1 MFSDGSSTGPR
12 ERVALC
18 VRVASDTGVS
28 RPTVGLMVDL
38 DLTLAEVLMQAL
50 TFPDAFQKDDVEV
63 QRILS
68 SRMDITLSNAKTQN
82 TEDEVRVTAST
93 TVRDAMCFG
102 AFDRVWFRPIEE
114 APTVTLP
121 NFLGLHASLS
131 FVSCR
136 PSW

>member
-1 MFSDGSSTGPR
+1 MFSDGSSSGPR
-12 ERVALC
+12 QRVALC
-18 VRVASDTGVS
+18 VRVASDTVVS

>member
-50 TFPDAFQKDDVEV
+50 TFPDAFQKDDVDNDAFQKFNDKE
-63 QRILS
+63 S
-68 SRMDITLSNAKTQN
+68 DIDIDL
-82 TEDEVRVTAST
+82 
-93 TVRDAMCFG
+93 
-102 AFDRVWFRPIEE
+102 AFSE
-114 APTVTLP
+114 A
-121 NFLGLHASLS
+121 FLH
-131 FVSCR
+131 
-136 PSW
+136 W

>member
-82 TEDEVRVTAST
+82 TEDEVRVTA
-93 TVRDAMCFG
+93 
-102 AFDRVWFRPIEE
+102 
-114 APTVTLP
+114 
-121 NFLGLHASLS
+121 
-131 FVSCR
+131 
-136 PSW
+136 

>member
-1 MFSDGSSTGPR
+1 MFSGGSSSGQW
-12 ERVALC
+12 ERAALC
-18 VRVASDTGVS
+18 VRVASDIVVS

-50 TFPDAFQKDDVEV
+50 TFPDDVEV

-82 TEDEVRVTAST
+82 TEDEVRVTAIT

-114 APTVTLP
+114 APTMTLP
-121 NFLGLHASLS
+121 HVWGLHASLS

-136 PSW
+136 PPW

>member
-1 MFSDGSSTGPR
+1 MFSDGSSSGPR
-12 ERVALC
+12 QRVALC
-18 VRVASDTGVS
+18 VRVASDTVVS
-28 RPTVGLMVDL
+28 RLTVGLMVDL